1 MIIAHHSNIPSFR
14 INTELWDK
22 HDEQIGRTDDHDET
36 SINDADFIG
45 AERKCQYMVPKSGLI
60 KANMAYEKM
69 TIVEYSD
76 YCFAIKKVTTNPD
89 VPFGSTFECHT
100 LMVFTNLGSNMC
112 RLVASVEARF
122 VGKPPMIAWKIK
134 NGMYSGVTDYFVATG
149 EVICD
154 NAD

>member
-1 MIIAHHSNIPSFR
+1 MMILKIFR
-14 INTELWDK
+14 IKTEAWDI
-22 HDEQIGRTDDHDET
+22 HNNDIGATDEQVNAVE
-36 SINDADFIG
+36 NANFVG
-45 AERKCQYMVPKSGLI
+45 AERKIQFMVPKSGLV
-60 KANMAYEKM
+60 KANMAYENM
-69 TIVEYSD
+69 TIVEYND

-112 RLVASVEARF
+112 KLVASVEARF

-134 NGMYSGVTDYFVATG
+134 NGMYSGVTDYFVAVG
-149 EVICD
+149 EVICE